1 MHCIKFSQD
10 YCFLSDIKQNLSLCQ
25 MQFCYEHTVP
35 GRVSDFMVSRNLREI
50 EFLFNP
56 LRVNAT
62 K

>member
-1 MHCIKFSQD
+1 MHSIKFLQD

-25 MQFCYEHTVP
+25 MQFYYEHTVP